1 MTYNTTIDLIFDFC
15 VQLLIDA
22 GALLG
27 MSYEEINIW
36 FFIVFEPLLFLA
48 VVAYAWS
55 MRGKVRK
62 MQSQLLEQNQSS
74 RE

>member
-1 MTYNTTIDLIFDFC
+1 MTYDTTIELICDFC

-22 GALLG
+22 GALFG

-48 VVAYAWS
+48 VVAYACG
-55 MRGKVRK
+55 MRGKARK
-62 MQSQLLEQNQSS
+62 IQLQLLEQNQSS

>member
-1 MTYNTTIDLIFDFC
+1 MTYDQTIDLIFDFC
-15 VQLLIDA
+15 VRLLIDA

-36 FFIVFEPLLFLA
+36 LFIVFEPLLFLA

-55 MRGKVRK
+55 MRGKVKK
-62 MQSQLLEQNQSS
+62 MKLHLLEQNQSPK
-74 RE
+74 E

>member
-1 MTYNTTIDLIFDFC
+1 MTYDTTIELIFDFC

-48 VVAYAWS
+48 VVAYAWG
-55 MRGKVRK
+55 MRGKVKK
-62 MQSQLLEQNQSS
+62 MKLHLLEQNQSS